1 MKAILEFDLNDEFDI
16 KSHKQAVKSQ
26 DMAISLWEISQAIR
40 SKLKYGELT
49 EEEEKIWE
57 EVRTMFY
64 EKLEDNNIYLD
75 EIT

>member
-1 MKAILEFDLNDEFDI
+1 
-16 KSHKQAVKSQ
+16 
-26 DMAISLWEISQAIR
+26 
-40 SKLKYGELT
+40 LT

-75 EIT
+75 DIT

>member
-16 KSHKQAVKSQ
+16 KSHKQVVKAQ
-26 DMAISLWEISQAIR
+26 DMAISLWEMSQAIR